1 MDRIRAQAVERLL
14 DKHRNLFPF
23 SAKTRRGIGRPV
35 AMLAMVLLPLLSGG
49 GALQAGPS
57 RTARGRTVA
66 ERSSC
71 RSIRQ
76 IRR

>member
-35 AMLAMVLLPLLSGG
+35 AMLAALAERRGRLPR
-49 GALQAGPS
+49 PS
-57 RTARGRTVA
+57 RTVRGRAVA
-66 ERSSC
+66 ERSRC

>member
-23 SAKTRRGIGRPV
+23 LAEARRGIGRPF
-35 AMLAMVLLPLLSGG
+35 AMLAVLAERWRLLPR
-49 GALQAGPS
+49 PS
-57 RTARGRTVA
+57 RTVRGRAVA
-66 ERSSC
+66 ERSRC

>member
-23 SAKTRRGIGRPV
+23 SAKTRQGIGLPV
-35 AMLAMVLLPLLSGG
+35 AMLAALAKRRRRLPR
-49 GALQAGPS
+49 PS
-57 RTARGRTVA
+57 RTVRGGAVA
-66 ERSSC
+66 ERSRC

-76 IRR
+76 IHR